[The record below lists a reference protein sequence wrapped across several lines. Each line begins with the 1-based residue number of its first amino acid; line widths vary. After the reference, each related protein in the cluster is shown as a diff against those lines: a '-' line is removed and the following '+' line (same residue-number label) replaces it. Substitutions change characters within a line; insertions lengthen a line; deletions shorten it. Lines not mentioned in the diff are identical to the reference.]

1 MTSNK
6 NNSVIANPWKTLR
19 QFTDARIGLGR
30 SGVSVPTQELLEF
43 QLAHARARDAVH
55 LPLNFDALTNELAKT
70 SEQFSILN
78 SASPIKVHSQAID
91 RMTYLQRPD
100 LGRKL
105 DEESRLALQGKEE
118 TLKPYDLALVVADGL
133 SATAIEKNANEFIQE
148 LAVLLSSTN
157 EPWQL
162 APIVL
167 VEQGRVAIA
176 DEIGALLNAR
186 ATLIMIGERP
196 GLSSPDSLGL
206 YLTWAPEPGLKD
218 DRRNCISNV
227 RKAGLSHRDA
237 AQKTLYLLTEAKRL
251 NVSGVA
257 IKDRSNNTD
266 SIIEKSEGSFLLFS
280 KQ

>member
-70 SEQFSILN
+70 SEQFSILS

-266 SIIEKSEGSFLLFS
+266 SIIEKSEGSFLLSS